1 MIVLFGISGLVLA
14 VLLVI
19 AQAQAN
25 KLVHP
30 KRQLAQKTPASVGIA
45 HWEDVGFTTQDG
57 LRLRGWFVPARTT
70 ASGATV
76 VCAHGT
82 GSNRGA
88 LLPHAAR
95 LHQAGYGVLL
105 FDFRHHGASDGRV
118 SSLGIH
124 EIHDL
129 HASLGY
135 LRSRCDVNPDRI
147 ALIGHSMGGA
157 TIIRA
162 AARDLK
168 VRALVVISA
177 VSSLSENLADGVR
190 YVTKLPAF
198 PLAPLIVKFCEWHTR
213 GKISDMRPITDL
225 EHLGNTPLLLVYGD
239 QDKFVPLENGQRLC
253 SARRHDTTLVV
264 VRGAGHRSILS
275 KKFLPSYE
283 TKLMAFLTTHLLPIT
298 TPEARAQPDQPLTPS
313 LATLLFGIQH
323 SKTPGSAVQIP

>member
-1 MIVLFGISGLVLA
+1 MIVLLFGFLFLVFA
-14 VLLVI
+14 ALLFFVQI
-19 AQAQAN
+19 QAN

-30 KRQLAQKTPASVGIA
+30 KRQVASSTPAKVGIA
-45 HWEDVGFTTQDG
+45 YWEDVSFNTKDG
-57 LRLRGWFVPARTT
+57 LQLRAWFVPPSLGAN
-70 ASGATV
+70 GATV

-82 GSNRGA
+82 GANRGYF
-88 LLPHAAR
+88 LHHAAV

-118 SSLGIH
+118 SSLGIF

-129 HASLGY
+129 HASFAY
-135 LRSRCDVNPDRI
+135 LQSRSDVNPDRI

-157 TIIRA
+157 TILRA

-168 VRALVVISA
+168 VQALVVISA
-177 VSSLSENLADGVR
+177 VSSLSENLANGVR

-198 PLAPLIVKFCEWHTR
+198 PLAPLIVKICEWHTH
-213 GKISDMRPITDL
+213 GKISDMKPIKDL
-225 EHLGNTPLLLVYGD
+225 EQLGNTPLLLVYGD
-239 QDKFVPLENGQRLC
+239 QDKFVPLENGQRLR

-283 TKLMAFLTTHLLPIT
+283 TKLMAFLARHLPIE
-298 TPEARAQPDQPLTPS
+298 TPEAQAQFEQSLNPS
-313 LATLLFGIQH
+313 LASLLVAIQH
-323 SKTPGSAVQIP
+323 SKTPGNAAQSP